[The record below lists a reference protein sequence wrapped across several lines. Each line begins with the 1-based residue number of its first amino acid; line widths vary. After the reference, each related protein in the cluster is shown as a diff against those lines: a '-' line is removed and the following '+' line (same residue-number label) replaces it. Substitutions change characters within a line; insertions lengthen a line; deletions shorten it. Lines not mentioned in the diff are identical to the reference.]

1 MPVLV
6 FGTGGRFGRL
16 SKPLASKLVSCA
28 IDHGIRHFDTGY
40 EYSLRRS
47 QPLLFEIL
55 DQHSTFLSG
64 SVEISTKF
72 SVPRFPGQLTAFV
85 DSSLS
90 QLSRR
95 DYIDTAFLWGPS
107 LLELSAG
114 FLREEMLALK
124 VAGKVR
130 SWGINTHSSK
140 VMSGVL
146 DRVGELPLDH
156 VMLDYNLLQQDRA
169 PFIKS
174 FYDQNVSVWAG
185 TALCQGFLSQSL
197 LRMILRTRSSSY
209 LLRAICQPSTRRF
222 LAPARLLRH
231 QIRAL
236 SGEDASNLP
245 LAFVAASPFVSRI
258 PIGMLSASSIQANVN
273 VLHSPPCESLIN
285 AVSNWA
291 LKHCQV

>member
-1 MPVLV
+1 MPSLV

-28 IDHGIRHFDTGY
+28 IDHGIRYFDTGY
-40 EYSLRRS
+40 EYSSRRS
-47 QPLLFEIL
+47 QPLLFKIL
-55 DQHSTFLSG
+55 DQHSTFLAG
-64 SVEISTKF
+64 SNEISTKF
-72 SVPRFPGQLTAFV
+72 SAPQFPGQLTAFV
-85 DSSLS
+85 DNSLS

-95 DYIDTAFLWGPS
+95 DYLDTAFLWGPT
-107 LLELSAG
+107 LSDLATG
-114 FLREEMLALK
+114 FLYEEMLALK

-130 SWGINTHSSK
+130 SWGINTHSST

-146 DRVGELPLDH
+146 GRVCESLFDH
-156 VMLDYNLLQQDRA
+156 VMLDYNLCQQDRA

-174 FYDQNVSVWAG
+174 FHDQNVSVWAG

-231 QIRAL
+231 QIKAL
-236 SGEDASNLP
+236 SGKNASNLP
-245 LAFVAASPFVSRI
+245 LAFVAANPYVSRI
-258 PIGMLSASSIQANVN
+258 PIGMLSTSSIQANVG
-273 VLHSPPCESLIN
+273 VIHAPLDESVIH
-285 AVSNWA
+285 AVSKWA
-291 LKHCQV
+291 LAHCQV